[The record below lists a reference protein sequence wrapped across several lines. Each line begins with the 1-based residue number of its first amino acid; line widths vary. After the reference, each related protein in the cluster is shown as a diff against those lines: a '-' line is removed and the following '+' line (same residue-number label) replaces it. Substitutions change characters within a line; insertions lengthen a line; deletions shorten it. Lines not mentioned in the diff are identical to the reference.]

1 MDRQKK
7 QAAKPQPKASFPG
20 KVWTKTQRCR
30 QVLETRVPYWQEGEV
45 RPGNKE
51 KENIQN
57 ERRQIEQRAEGKG
70 ERERKKKVS
79 LIIPTEPVA
88 LQPSSQHT
96 LPLTSTRLPHAADT
110 SSPQPSIQPNLL
122 HPFPNLG

>member
-30 QVLETRVPYWQEGEV
+30 QVLETRVPYGRKEV
-45 RPGNKE
+45 RPRNKE

-57 ERRQIEQRAEGKG
+57 ERRQIEQRGGGKG

-88 LQPSSQHT
+88 LQPSSQHP
-96 LPLTSTRLPHAADT
+96 LPPTSTRLPHAADT
-110 SSPQPSIQPNLL
+110 SSPQPPIQPNLL
-122 HPFPNLG
+122 HPFLNLG

>member
-20 KVWTKTQRCR
+20 KEWTKTQRCR

-45 RPGNKE
+45 RPRNKE

-57 ERRQIEQRAEGKG
+57 ERRQIERWGEGKG

-79 LIIPTEPVA
+79 LIIPTRASRPPA
-88 LQPSSQHT
+88 LITTP
-96 LPLTSTRLPHAADT
+96 TSTHF
-110 SSPQPSIQPNLL
+110 
-122 HPFPNLG
+122 HPPPPRC